1 MKAKNKD
8 MLAAAGLTLACAGL
22 VLTWPTM
29 DLAVAGWFYRPG
41 EGFFANAWWP
51 IQAVYVGAPWLL
63 QLTLAASA
71 LVLLLALVQPGKV
84 ARYWWRHALAWVLVV
99 AFGVGLL
106 VHNALKDQ
114 VGRPRPVH
122 VQDFGGPAP
131 YIPALQLSSHC
142 DTNCSF
148 VSGHAAG
155 AFSIMA
161 FGMLACRR
169 RKLQWLWAG
178 LLFGTL
184 VGAVR
189 MAQGGHFLSD
199 VVFAAL
205 AVWWTYHLIGRLWIR
220 CKAVLLHYRRKQLP
234 GDRRPLP

>member
-8 MLAAAGLTLACAGL
+8 LLAASGLTLACVVMVL
-22 VLTWPTM
+22 VWPSM
-29 DLAVAGWFYRPG
+29 DLAIAGWFYRPG

-51 IQAVYVGAPWLL
+51 IRAVYKGVPWLL
-63 QLTLAASA
+63 QLA
-71 LVLLLALVQPGKV
+71 LVASVLILLRAMVQPGKV
-84 ARYWWRHALAWVLVV
+84 PLYWWRHALAWVLVV

-122 VQDFGGPAP
+122 VQPFGGPAP
-131 YIPALQLSSHC
+131 YIPALQLSSYC

-169 RKLQWLWAG
+169 RKLQFLWGG
-178 LLFGTL
+178 LVFGTL

-199 VVFAAL
+199 VFFAAL
-205 AVWWTYHLIGRLWIR
+205 AIWWTHHLIGRLWIR
-220 CKAVLLHYRRKQLP
+220 SKAVALHYRRKQLS
-234 GDRRPLP
+234 GGRGLSS

>member
-1 MKAKNKD
+1 
-8 MLAAAGLTLACAGL
+8 
-22 VLTWPTM
+22 
-29 DLAVAGWFYRPG
+29 
-41 EGFFANAWWP
+41 
-51 IQAVYVGAPWLL
+51 
-63 QLTLAASA
+63 
-71 LVLLLALVQPGKV
+71 LLLALVQPGKV

-122 VQDFGGPAP
+122 VQAFGGPAP

-161 FGMLACRR
+161 WGMLACRR

-178 LLFGTL
+178 LVFGTV

-199 VVFAAL
+199 VLFAAL
-205 AVWWTYHLIGRLWIR
+205 AVWWTHHLIGRLWIR
-220 CKAVLLHYRRKQLP
+220 SKAVLLHYRRKQLP
-234 GDRRPLP
+234 GGAGPLA

>member
-1 MKAKNKD
+1 MPPRSHR
-8 MLAAAGLTLACAGL
+8 
-22 VLTWPTM
+22 PTYETNRREP
-29 DLAVAGWFYRPG
+29 LLR
-41 EGFFANAWWP
+41 
-51 IQAVYVGAPWLL
+51 YVHR
-63 QLTLAASA
+63 TA
-71 LVLLLALVQPGKV
+71 LP
-84 ARYWWRHALAWVLVV
+84 RSS
-99 AFGVGLL
+99 
-106 VHNALKDQ
+106 
-114 VGRPRPVH
+114 GRLRLH
-122 VQDFGGPAP
+122 VQAFGGPAP

-161 FGMLACRR
+161 WGMLACRR

-220 CKAVLLHYRRKQLP
+220 CNAALLHYRRKQLSC
-234 GDRRPLP
+234 DRRPLS

>member
-8 MLAAAGLTLACAGL
+8 LLAAAGLTLACAGL

-29 DLAVAGWFYRPG
+29 DLAVAGWFYLPG

-122 VQDFGGPAP
+122 VQDFG
-131 YIPALQLSSHC
+131 
-142 DTNCSF
+142 
-148 VSGHAAG
+148 
-155 AFSIMA
+155 
-161 FGMLACRR
+161 
-169 RKLQWLWAG
+169 
-178 LLFGTL
+178 
-184 VGAVR
+184 
-189 MAQGGHFLSD
+189 
-199 VVFAAL
+199 
-205 AVWWTYHLIGRLWIR
+205 
-220 CKAVLLHYRRKQLP
+220 
-234 GDRRPLP
+234 